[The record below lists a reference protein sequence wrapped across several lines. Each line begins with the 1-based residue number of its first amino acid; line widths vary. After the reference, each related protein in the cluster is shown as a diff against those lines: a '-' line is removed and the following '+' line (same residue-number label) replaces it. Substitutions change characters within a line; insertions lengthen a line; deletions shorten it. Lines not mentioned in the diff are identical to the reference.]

1 MITLSSRTTRLRIRR
16 TEGYLRKALPCA
28 FALAAAYGG
37 VSAIGGSAEAKT
49 PGETYCYYG
58 TCHRVKSIA
67 ETEALVGTAEMMSS
81 SFYDSCK
88 KDSLNPCGLTSSG
101 EAFNPDAP
109 DNAASP
115 IYPDGTTLLV
125 WSPES
130 REAAV
135 LRVNNAGPYWGDRK
149 LDVSRA
155 TAERLGFKDRG
166 VADLQVRV
174 IDAPATD
181 EATYVKNRSY
191 NRLPG
196 YIGKYDSLNAAQA
209 GMAAAMALEAMA
221 PSVLAPVAGGVVA
234 AARTGVTPPPAEA
247 VAVAAA
253 APVAQA
259 AAVNAPPLKAEPAKP
274 AAVAALAPAPVAA
287 AKPLAMVAAVVTPK
301 AEQAKAAVT
310 ADETPKVKQAKSRNA
325 RIARNDRAANAA
337 RYSNVRRAPRA
348 TARVTA
354 RKAKPAQI
362 ANARS
367 QPAPR
372 PRTPVTAEGTNDMS
386 IFSRHA
392 QPGASRVAKATGAA
406 APRRSAARAQ
416 GRPAY
421 RET

>member
-1 MITLSSRTTRLRIRR
+1 MITISSRTNRLRAQK
-16 TEGYLRKALPCA
+16 TGYLQALPCA
-28 FALAAAYGG
+28 LALVAAYGG
-37 VSAIGGSAEAKT
+37 VSAVGGSAEAKT

-67 ETEALVGTAEMMSS
+67 ETEALVGYAETLPS

-101 EAFNPDAP
+101 EVFNPDAP

-125 WSPES
+125 WSPET

-174 IDAPATD
+174 IGAPAT
-181 EATYVKNRSY
+181 EEQATYQKNRTY
-191 NRLPG
+191 DRLPG
-196 YIGKYDSLNAAQA
+196 YIGQYQSLDAAHA

-221 PSVLAPVAGGVVA
+221 PSVLGPLAGGAVA
-234 AARTGVTPPPAEA
+234 AARAAIAAPPAVVASTAPAAE
-247 VAVAAA
+247 VAVNAPPEAAA
-253 APVAQA
+253 APV
-259 AAVNAPPLKAEPAKP
+259 KAEPPKP
-274 AAVAALAPAPVAA
+274 AAVAALAPAPEAA
-287 AKPLAMVAAVVTPK
+287 AKPVTKVAALVAPEAGQQHAAAAETRPAAQPK
-301 AEQAKAAVT
+301 ARDTRV
-310 ADETPKVKQAKSRNA
+310 
-325 RIARNDRAANAA
+325 ARNNRLAKVARLTNVRKNPRVAA
-337 RYSNVRRAPRA
+337 RA
-348 TARVTA
+348 TA
-354 RKAKPAQI
+354 RKAKPVLMAKG
-362 ANARS
+362 RL
-367 QPAPR
+367 QPEPR
-372 PRTPVTAEGTNDMS
+372 PRSPMTADGPNDMS
-386 IFSRHA
+386 VFSRHA
-392 QPGASRVAKATGAA
+392 QPGSPRVAKAFGHAST
-406 APRRSAARAQ
+406 RRSTARVQ